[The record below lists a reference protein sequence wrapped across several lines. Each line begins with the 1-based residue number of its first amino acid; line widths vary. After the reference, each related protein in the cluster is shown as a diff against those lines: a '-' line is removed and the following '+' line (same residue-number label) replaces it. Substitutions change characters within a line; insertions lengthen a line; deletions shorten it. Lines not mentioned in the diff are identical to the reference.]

1 MTFEIPIR
9 IERLGRPTAATA
21 AAIVYREPE
30 FHAPLA
36 CFNCHTPRVPL
47 AVYQGRGLCLPCY
60 AFARLGRR

>member
-9 IERLGRPTAATA
+9 IERLGRPTVVTA
-21 AAIVYREPE
+21 HAIVYREQEPRP
-30 FHAPLA
+30 PLA
-36 CFNCHTPRVPL
+36 CFDCCTPRVPL